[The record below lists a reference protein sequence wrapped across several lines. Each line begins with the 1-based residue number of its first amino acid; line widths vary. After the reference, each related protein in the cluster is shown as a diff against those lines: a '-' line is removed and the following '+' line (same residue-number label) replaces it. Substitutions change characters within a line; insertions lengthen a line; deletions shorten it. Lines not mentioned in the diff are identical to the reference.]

1 LKKVG
6 PPKEIAA
13 SLTILVKDFEMIEG
27 LLNHRKPVLS
37 ILMCGLLSLLGN
49 LAHAVDVPTLSM
61 AEAAKRLSAG
71 GYVLMMRHGDTDAGQ
86 GDPPEFKL
94 NDCKTQRN
102 LSAEGKAQLKRVAEA
117 FKASGIR
124 VDEVASS
131 EWCRCKETADIV
143 FGQHTTWPAL
153 NSFFSNIKRSEAQQ
167 TAELKSVLP
176 YLKAP
181 KNSVWVTHQVNITA
195 LTGFV
200 PNAAEILA
208 VRWGKPG
215 SSAKEPTVENN
226 VKLTPDKGGKATS
239 SKPTET
245 KASGGTA
252 VAEFRF
258 APIN

>member
-1 LKKVG
+1 MV
-6 PPKEIAA
+6 
-13 SLTILVKDFEMIEG
+13 LVKDFEVIES
-27 LLNHRKPVLS
+27 LLNQCKPVLPV
-37 ILMCGLLSLLGN
+37 LMGGLLSLLGAS
-49 LAHAVDVPTLSM
+49 AHALEVPTVSM
-61 AEAAKRLSAG
+61 AEAAKRLSGG
-71 GYVLMMRHGDTDAGQ
+71 GYVLMMRHGDTEAGQ

-94 NDCKTQRN
+94 EDCKTQRN
-102 LSAEGKAQLKRVAEA
+102 LSAEGKAQLKKVAEA
-117 FKASGIR
+117 IKASGIR
-124 VDEVASS
+124 IDEVASS
-131 EWCRCKETADIV
+131 EWCRCKETADLV
-143 FGQHTTWPAL
+143 FGQHTTWSAL

-215 SSAKEPTVENN
+215 SSPQVAAPAAGSKEQAVDGKSKSGSDKSAKGVVTKTSEPKV
-226 VKLTPDKGGKATS
+226 
-239 SKPTET
+239 
-245 KASGGTA
+245 SGGA
-252 VAEFRF
+252 VVAEFRF